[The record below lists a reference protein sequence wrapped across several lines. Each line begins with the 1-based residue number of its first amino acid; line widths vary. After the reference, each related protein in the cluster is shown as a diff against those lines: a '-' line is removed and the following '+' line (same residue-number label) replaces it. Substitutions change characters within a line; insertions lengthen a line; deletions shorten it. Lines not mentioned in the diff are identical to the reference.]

1 MFYFPNISGDCS
13 AKRRTKRTIISL
25 WNRLFRIAP
34 LFPIGLA
41 PLFVA
46 AATPSI
52 SDWPGYLGPH
62 RNSIS
67 ADSIPLA
74 DSWPE
79 SGPPLV
85 WTAKIHPGHSG
96 AAIVDRK
103 VYVMDR
109 VDSEKDVLLVFD
121 LGTGEE
127 LDRGEVESAGRV
139 NFPGARTVPTVTDHH
154 VFTAGPMGVVA
165 AWKRDDLSQ
174 LWTVDVI
181 NKFGAKPFHV
191 GYSTHPQAYKNLVIL
206 STHSE
211 EASLVALHAKT
222 GKVAWKASGLHG
234 SLATPIIRRFQGRDQ
249 ILYISNETP
258 ENPKG
263 NGASSVAGLDP
274 ETGKILWR
282 YRDFAADLPIPP
294 PIVVND
300 NTLFVTGAYEAGAQL
315 LRIGLAPKPIFDV
328 LQSFRWGS
336 HLCAPIVYQEH
347 LYLLSHEN
355 ATLKDKRIW
364 PEVGLTCIN
373 VNGKQRWNTG
383 VEPMFGR
390 GSMIIAD
397 GKLLIRD
404 SYHGKLYMVA
414 PSPEGYRQLA
424 VANPFDLNRS
434 DLKRWAPLAISHGL
448 LIVRDEREIKCLDLR
463 QR

>member
-1 MFYFPNISGDCS
+1 MDLLFQIGWISPVVLTSILS
-13 AKRRTKRTIISL
+13 ASDVVTT
-25 WNRLFRIAP
+25 
-34 LFPIGLA
+34 
-41 PLFVA
+41 
-46 AATPSI
+46 
-52 SDWPGYLGPH
+52 SDWPGYLGPN

-67 ADSIPLA
+67 ADLTPLA

-79 SGPPLV
+79 SGPPVV
-85 WTAKIHPGHSG
+85 WTVKIHPGHGG
-96 AAIVDRK
+96 AAIVDKR

-109 VDSEKDVLLVFD
+109 VDSEKDILLVFD
-121 LGTGEE
+121 LRTGEE
-127 LDRGEVESAGRV
+127 LGRGEIESAGRV

-165 AWKRDDLSQ
+165 AWNREDLSP

-181 NKFGAKPFHV
+181 NEFGAEPFHV

-222 GKVAWKASGLHG
+222 GKVAWKAPGLHG

-263 NGASSVAGLDP
+263 NGASSVAGIDP
-274 ETGKILWR
+274 ETGEVLWR
-282 YRDFAADLPIPP
+282 YQNFAADLPIPP

-300 NTLFVTGAYEAGAQL
+300 NTLFVAGAYEAGAQL
-315 LRIGLAPKPIFDV
+315 LRIDLTPKP
-328 LQSFRWGS
+328 SFELLKSYRWGS

-347 LYLLSHEN
+347 LYFLAHEN
-355 ATLKDKRIW
+355 ATLKDKKTW
-364 PEVGLTCIN
+364 PEVGLTCIAT
-373 VNGKQRWNTG
+373 NGKPQWNTG
-383 VEPMFGR
+383 ADPMFGR
-390 GSMIIAD
+390 GSMIIAN

-404 SYHGKLYMVA
+404 SYYGKLYMVA
-414 PSPEGYRQLA
+414 PSPDGYHQLA
-424 VANPFDLNRS
+424 VANPFGLKRS
-434 DLKRWAPLAISHGL
+434 DLKRWAPLAISQGL

-463 QR
+463 RH